1 MEHRTYHPPLP
12 PGIPLPP
19 LNPSSS
25 ENPRPPLNPPLAEN
39 PPPPMNLPPG
49 NLQLPENSPPGT
61 LQEKSQAKRNMETQA
76 CSLIAYHGVIKEFID
91 DQRKVIADVDLD
103 GLLRILPVTIRR
115 NMCRSI
121 AELYDP
127 TCDAF
132 IIDGEP
138 LTMTSR
144 DVEQILGIPAR
155 GIIWL
160 EPGGKDV
167 SLIYSELEAHGEHRI
182 TFAQLQKT
190 LKAHITTNEHGIQFL
205 RPFILYSIGVLLCP
219 TTQRY
224 VSSAYL
230 SKVATIECIK
240 ATDFAKLSRD
250 HLMKCIIKFNAAR
263 KDPERT
269 ALQGTV
275 NLEGNLPLLQFWFWE
290 KRRLDRLDRTIDY
303 SKRDTPLV
311 QYWDEQKAPKVCAI
325 FDKHGLEAGETVHD
339 LKEPWEVPR
348 SPTPEMFDELPP
360 TDSKLVLVLHDTV
373 LRMRKEL
380 MEQHL
385 QTRVQMLRKFRQ
397 LEKENSDMRNLLYT
411 NLNANDYWSRPEY
424 DYNAGD
430 KSVPSP
436 LRGRDLASDFDGAQ
450 DDTTSEHK
458 EFDKEDALKSNA
470 TGSST
475 VTGHKKR
482 ERKSTSAKNKDFIY
496 FVEPKR
502 TKRGKIHPK
511 DVSTTRM
518 GTDDAPDEKIVE
530 EVIDYVNASP
540 SSKVLVQIDE
550 IHLYRADL
558 RCLTAPCFK
567 SCKDGWLKCKILD
580 AAITWVRHM
589 RPKPDILADGK
600 IYLERAS
607 VSGVLVRDGSVASY
621 TRDLQNKTCA
631 SNLGKMYLSHDMV
644 ALPVNVKDTHW
655 YVSVVNA
662 KKRVVQVL
670 DSKLSRTNQFKKAHP
685 ELENMDDIPRFRKQ
699 LSALLVESTF
709 NSKGPR
715 NNEE

>member
-1 MEHRTYHPPLP
+1 
-12 PGIPLPP
+12 
-19 LNPSSS
+19 
-25 ENPRPPLNPPLAEN
+25 
-39 PPPPMNLPPG
+39 
-49 NLQLPENSPPGT
+49 
-61 LQEKSQAKRNMETQA
+61 
-76 CSLIAYHGVIKEFID
+76 
-91 DQRKVIADVDLD
+91 
-103 GLLRILPVTIRR
+103 
-115 NMCRSI
+115 MCRSI

-144 DVEQILGIPAR
+144 DMEQIL
-155 GIIWL
+155 
-160 EPGGKDV
+160 
-167 SLIYSELEAHGEHRI
+167 
-182 TFAQLQKT
+182 
-190 LKAHITTNEHGIQFL
+190 
-205 RPFILYSIGVLLCP
+205 
-219 TTQRY
+219 
-224 VSSAYL
+224 
-230 SKVATIECIK
+230 
-240 ATDFAKLSRD
+240 
-250 HLMKCIIKFNAAR
+250 AR
-263 KDPERT
+263 KDLERT

-311 QYWDEQKAPKVCAI
+311 QYWDEQKARKVCAI

-360 TDSKLVLVLHDTV
+360 TDSKLVLALHDTV

-411 NLNANDYWSRPEY
+411 NLNTNDYWSRPEY

-458 EFDKEDALKSNA
+458 EFDKEDALKSN
-470 TGSST
+470 
-475 VTGHKKR
+475 
-482 ERKSTSAKNKDFIY
+482 
-496 FVEPKR
+496 
-502 TKRGKIHPK
+502 
-511 DVSTTRM
+511 
-518 GTDDAPDEKIVE
+518 
-530 EVIDYVNASP
+530 
-540 SSKVLVQIDE
+540 
-550 IHLYRADL
+550 
-558 RCLTAPCFK
+558 
-567 SCKDGWLKCKILD
+567 
-580 AAITWVRHM
+580 
-589 RPKPDILADGK
+589 
-600 IYLERAS
+600 
-607 VSGVLVRDGSVASY
+607 
-621 TRDLQNKTCA
+621 
-631 SNLGKMYLSHDMV
+631 V

-662 KKRVVQVL
+662 KKDV
-670 DSKLSRTNQFKKAHP
+670 KLTQP
-685 ELENMDDIPRFRKQ
+685 IMQDDIPRFRKQ
-699 LSALLVESTF
+699 LSALLVESTL